1 MLAKASAHSTSPQ
14 ADPPLSRASSL
25 PQKIAGAHNTWI
37 QHQTLWER
45 ACSRRRRHIQHHHKQ
60 THRYREQAQ
69 LPQGFVANAGPL
81 ITPAPLWERACS
93 RRRRHIQ
100 HQCKLIHHYREQARS
115 HNGLRAPS
123 ASGFNTKPCG
133 ASLLAK
139 TPAHPTSPQADP
151 PLSRASSAPTGICGE
166 RRPPDHPGPLWER
179 ACSRRR
185 RHIQHLCKLTHR
197 YREQARSHKELRL
210 PTASGFNTKPC
221 DSYSSTGVGQPRQ
234 RVRDGL
240 RALCGAFGGAA

>member
-1 MLAKASAHSTSPQ
+1 MLAKA
-14 ADPPLSRASSL
+14 
-25 PQKIAGAHNTWI
+25 
-37 QHQTLWER
+37 
-45 ACSRRRRHIQHHHKQ
+45 
-60 THRYREQAQ
+60 
-69 LPQGFVANAGPL
+69 
-81 ITPAPLWERACS
+81 
-93 RRRRHIQ
+93 
-100 HQCKLIHHYREQARS
+100 
-115 HNGLRAPS
+115 
-123 ASGFNTKPCG
+123 
-133 ASLLAK
+133 
-139 TPAHPTSPQADP
+139 PAHPTSPQADP

-166 RRPPDHPGPLWER
+166 RRPPDHPGPPVGASLLAKTAAHSTSMQADPPLSRASSLPQWIAGALSIRIQHQTLWERACSRRRRHIQHHHKLTHHYREQAQLPQGFVANAGPLITPAPLWER